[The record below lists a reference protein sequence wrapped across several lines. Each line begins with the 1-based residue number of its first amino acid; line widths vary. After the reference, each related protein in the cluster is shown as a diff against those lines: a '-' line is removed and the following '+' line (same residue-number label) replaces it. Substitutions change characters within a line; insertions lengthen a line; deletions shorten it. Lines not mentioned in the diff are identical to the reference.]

1 MTRVWTQVRSVEAG
15 EVDLTGLNLDIKVRK
30 PKEDP
35 LGFDVQTWNLSRDS
49 WSRIDKGDLVRIRL
63 GWDEADVATVC
74 LGKIETAKPSRDGRD
89 KNYRLKGVDESEAA
103 TKTRISGRWRNRSP
117 DEIVSAIAG
126 EIGLTPIVKDVGDE
140 IDGAYSVTR
149 EQQVRAWLDE
159 LLDYA
164 ADMTGAAWEW
174 FASRGRL
181 HFVPQTQETVD
192 APTLSYDNTLLSI
205 QDTTEPDD
213 DVDEKLEFEAML
225 EPAIEKGAA
234 VYVDTEDFE
243 GAYRVDEYEFQSST
257 ESGDHLV
264 RGKCTP
270 IEAARPANQPTYG
283 GGRGRTGVT
292 R

>member
-15 EVDLTGLNLDIKVRK
+15 EVDLSELDLDIKIRK

-35 LGFDVQTWNLSRDS
+35 LEFDVQTWNLSRDS
-49 WSRIDKGDLVRIRL
+49 WSRIETGDLVRVRL
-63 GWDEADVATVC
+63 GWDEADVSTVC
-74 LGKIETAKPSRDGRD
+74 LGKIETARPSRDGNDR
-89 KNYRLKGVDESEAA
+89 KYRLKGVDESEAA
-103 TKTRISGRWRNRSP
+103 TKTRISGRWRNRRP
-117 DEIVSAIAG
+117 DEIVEAIAA
-126 EIGLTPIVKDVGDE
+126 EIGLTPIVEDVGDE

-149 EQQVRAWLDE
+149 DQKVRAWLDE

-164 ADMTGAAWEW
+164 ADMTGTSWEW

-181 HFVPQTQETVD
+181 HFVPETQETVD
-192 APTLSYDNTLLSI
+192 APTLSYDNTLISLADVS
-205 QDTTEPDD
+205 ESGD
-213 DVDEKLEFEAML
+213 DVDERLEFEAML

-234 VYVDTEDFE
+234 VYIDTDNFR

-264 RGKCTP
+264 RGKATP
-270 IEAARPANQPTYG
+270 TEAARPAPAPTYG
-283 GGRGRTGVT
+283 RRGGVGRI